1 MKEEDSNRE
10 GVGEEVEKNPGIY
23 AERAKYSPPRSHSSP
38 EYGVA
43 LGEKRAP
50 SLAGRL
56 IWRC

>member
-1 MKEEDSNRE
+1 M
-10 GVGEEVEKNPGIY
+10 EKNPGIY
-23 AERAKYSPPRSHSSP
+23 AERAKYSPPRPHSTP
-38 EYGVA
+38 ECGVA